1 MATVEIRQDEGKVV
15 IPIEVWKRIREAL
28 ALPEDP
34 EEAVRELLR
43 AFPKRKKRNGD
54 WRKLQGCLKGVVS
67 TKDLEEERRWER
79 EYEKRKF
86 GL

>member
-1 MATVEIRQDEGKVV
+1 MATVEIRQDEDRVV
-15 IPIEVWKRIREAL
+15 ISVEVWKRIREAL
-28 ALPEDP
+28 ALPEEP

-43 AFPKRKKRNGD
+43 TFPRRKKKGGD

-67 TKDLEEERRWER
+67 TKDLEEQRHWER